1 LVGNFGRMVAALSA
15 SIFGKLACQ
24 RYQCLVLELL
34 GEEDWLGLLDFL
46 QTQKNSEN
54 TVRPIGK
61 FAVGKKYELRSLD
74 DFSGCRT
81 QWESFSKNCQWRM
94 EFIGDAK
101 NMEQMVGICAKLEK
115 PAVTK
120 KIGNCSSGW
129 YSDRHS
135 WNSNYVWRCRV

>member
-1 LVGNFGRMVAALSA
+1 MVGNFGRMVAALSA

-61 FAVGKKYELRSLD
+61 FAVG
-74 DFSGCRT
+74 
-81 QWESFSKNCQWRM
+81 QN
-94 EFIGDAK
+94 I
-101 NMEQMVGICAKLEK
+101 
-115 PAVTK
+115 
-120 KIGNCSSGW
+120 
-129 YSDRHS
+129 
-135 WNSNYVWRCRV
+135 